1 METKVLGTRIP
12 FSSTNVFWRDSEFC
26 PQGVWGNAGNS
37 KLKMQNS
44 ISISCLRSSY
54 HIVSSLKKIPSSASA
69 SDISARAT
77 SAESRWR
84 AFCLWTAQMAG
95 NEPFKQNQPASCGER
110 KCSSP
115 QRLRLPLFSFSI
127 YFLWCRFRFEILYC
141 NSTRHSSFSRGHP
154 SRNVRR
160 RNAEIQ
166 MRLTHPPVRAQ
177 NRRGKKGAAAPR
189 KVNLKPWVKLTF
201 YFFLR

>member
-1 METKVLGTRIP
+1 MFLARFGILP
-12 FSSTNVFWRDSEFC
+12 AG
-26 PQGVWGNAGNS
+26 GVWGGMRKTQNTNS
-37 KLKMQNS
+37 K
-44 ISISCLRSSY
+44 SCLRSSY

-77 SAESRWR
+77 SAESMWR

-115 QRLRLPLFSFSI
+115 QRLRLPLFSFS
-127 YFLWCRFRFEILYC
+127 YLRLLCRFRFETLDC
-141 NSTRHSSFSRGHP
+141 NITRHSSFSRGHP

-160 RNAEIQ
+160 QNAEMQ
-166 MRLTHPPVRAQ
+166 MRLTLPPIRAQ
-177 NRRGKKGAAAPR
+177 KSSPWEKEETART
-189 KVNLKPWVKLTF
+189 PWVKN
-201 YFFLR
+201 